1 MRKAKRFF
9 VLGLSV
15 VLCCMSFTGCESRG
29 ESTLLRGAEN
39 AIALSYEDETEG
51 LARILEKT
59 EKFAAAFADAAFQ
72 EYAEGMFEK
81 GQNLAVSPVSV
92 FMALSMAAESAA
104 GETREEILSALNVSY
119 AELSSDFEY
128 LYSALNREYRSGVVR
143 LSNSVWVSE
152 GTQVRQECLDTL
164 AEKFFCSSYAADFA
178 GDNQAANDAVRSFVK
193 EQTNGLID
201 KDFQLLRETYFA
213 LINALYL
220 KDSWNTSGN
229 DLSFTEKDY
238 TFTGEDGKTSTQKFL
253 QGYYNTGRVVE
264 GENFTAFYTETNAG
278 FTIQFLLPKDGYSVA
293 DVFTEENLAF
303 VGQLEDYNGID
314 TENKI
319 RYETRCLF
327 PEFRASFDQ
336 DIIQILRSFG
346 IDELFDA
353 QSCDL
358 TSLMEKTSM
367 KKGNA
372 YCYSLQ
378 HVTELAVDK
387 TGIEGAAVTVVVD
400 GAESVVDFTTVQQEF
415 IVDRPFGFILSDPY
429 GTTLFSGAVQSIEQ
443 KGK

>member
-1 MRKAKRFF
+1 MQKLKKIF

-15 VLCCMSFTGCESRG
+15 ALCWLCLMGCENNGKRA
-29 ESTLLRGAEN
+29 LLRGAEN
-39 AIALSYEDETEG
+39 AVELSYEDETEG

-72 EYAEGMFEK
+72 EYAEGIFEK
-81 GQNLAVSPVSV
+81 GKNFAVSPVSV
-92 FMALSMAAESAA
+92 FMALSLAAESAA
-104 GETREEILSALNVSY
+104 DKTREEILSALDLSY
-119 AELSSDFEY
+119 TELSSDFQY
-128 LYSALNREYRSGVVR
+128 LYSVLNREYVSGVVR
-143 LSNSVWVSE
+143 LSNSVWVNE
-152 GTQVRQECLDTL
+152 GTQVRQDCLDSL
-164 AEKFFCSSYAADFA
+164 AEKFFCSSYSADFA

-201 KDFQLLRETYFA
+201 KDFQLSADTYFA

-220 KDSWNTSGN
+220 KDCWSTSGN

-238 TFTGEDGKTSTQKFL
+238 TFTGEDGKTTTQKFL
-253 QGYYNTGRVVE
+253 QGYYNTGRAVE
-264 GENFTAFYTETNAG
+264 GENFTAFYTSTNAG
-278 FTIQFLLPKDGYSVA
+278 FTIQFLLPKDGYSVS

-303 VGQLEDYNGID
+303 AGQRENYNGYD

-336 DIIQILRSFG
+336 DIIKLLRSIG
-346 IDELFDA
+346 IEKLFDPQA
-353 QSCDL
+353 CDL
-358 TSLMEKTSM
+358 SSLMEKQNM
-367 KKGNA
+367 ENGNA

-387 TGIEGAAVTVVVD
+387 KGIEGAAVTVVAD
-400 GAESVVDFTTVQQEF
+400 GSTSVEEYTTVQEDF
-415 IVDRPFGFILSDPY
+415 IVDRPFGFILSDRY
-429 GTTLFSGAVQSIEQ
+429 GTTLFSGAVQSV
-443 KGK
+443 

>member
-1 MRKAKRFF
+1 MRKLKKIF

-15 VLCCMSFTGCESRG
+15 AFCWLCLMGCENNG

-39 AIALSYEDETEG
+39 AAELSYEDETEG

-59 EKFAAAFADAAFQ
+59 EKFAAVFSDAAFQ

-81 GQNLAVSPVSV
+81 GKNFAVSPVSV
-92 FMALSMAAESAA
+92 FMALSLAAESAA
-104 GETREEILSALNVSY
+104 DKTREEILSALDLSY
-119 AELSSDFEY
+119 TELSSDFQY
-128 LYSALNREYRSGVVR
+128 LYSALNREYVSGVVR
-143 LSNSVWVSE
+143 LSNSVWVNE
-152 GTQVRQECLDTL
+152 GTQVRQDCLDSL
-164 AEKFFCSSYAADFA
+164 AEKFFCSSYSADFA

-193 EQTNGLID
+193 EQTNGRID
-201 KDFQLLRETYFA
+201 KDFQLSADTYFA

-220 KDSWNTSGN
+220 KDCWSTSGN

-238 TFTGEDGKTSTQKFL
+238 TFTGEDGKTTTQKFL
-253 QGYYNTGRVVE
+253 QGYYKIGRVVE
-264 GENFTAFYTETNAG
+264 KENFTAFYTATNAG
-278 FTIQFLLPKDGYSVA
+278 FTIQFLLPKEGYSVS

-303 VGQLEDYNGID
+303 VGQLENYNGYD
-314 TENKI
+314 AENKI

-346 IDELFDA
+346 IEKLFDPQA
-353 QSCDL
+353 CDL
-358 TSLMEKTSM
+358 SSLMEKQNM
-367 KKGNA
+367 ENGNA

-387 TGIEGAAVTVVVD
+387 KGIEGAAVTVVAV
-400 GAESVVDFTTVQQEF
+400 GGESAEEYTTVQEDF
-415 IVDRPFGFILSDPY
+415 IVDRPFGFILSDRY
-429 GTTLFSGAVQSIEQ
+429 GTTLFSGAVQFV
-443 KGK
+443 

>member
-1 MRKAKRFF
+1 MRKLKKIF
-9 VLGLSV
+9 VLGFSV
-15 VLCCMSFTGCESRG
+15 VLCCMCLMGCESKG

-39 AIALSYEDETEG
+39 AVELSYEDETEG
-51 LARILEKT
+51 LARILEKK
-59 EKFAAAFADAAFQ
+59 EKFAVAFADAAFQ

-81 GQNLAVSPVSV
+81 GQNFAVSPVSV
-92 FMALSMAAESAA
+92 FMSLSLAAESAA
-104 GETREEILSALNVSY
+104 DKTREEILSALNLSY
-119 AELSSDFEY
+119 TELSSDFEY
-128 LYSALNREYRSGVVR
+128 LYSALNREYVSGIVR
-143 LSNSVWVSE
+143 LSNSVWVNE
-152 GTQVRQECLDTL
+152 GTQVRQDCLNSL
-164 AEKFFCSSYAADFA
+164 AEKFFCTSFSADFA
-178 GDNQAANDAVRSFVK
+178 GNNQAANDAVRSFVK

-201 KDFQLLRETYFA
+201 KDFQLSADTYFA

-220 KDSWNTSGN
+220 KDCWNTSGN

-238 TFTGEDGKTSTQKFL
+238 TFTGEDGKTMTQKFL

-264 GENFTAFYTETNAG
+264 GEDFTTFYTATNAG
-278 FTIQFLLPKDGYSVA
+278 FKIQFLLPKDGYSVS

-336 DIIQILRSFG
+336 DIIKILRSFG
-346 IDELFDA
+346 IDKLFDPQA
-353 QSCDL
+353 CDL
-358 TSLMEKTSM
+358 SSLMEKTSM
-367 KKGNA
+367 EKGNA

-387 TGIEGAAVTVVVD
+387 KGIEGAAVTVMAD
-400 GAESVVDFTTVQQEF
+400 GSESVDEFTTVQEEF
-415 IVDRPFGFILSDPY
+415 VVDRSFGFILSDRY
-429 GTTLFSGAVQSIEQ
+429 GTTLFSGAVQAV
-443 KGK
+443 